1 MTLQTVVYTINLK
14 NSYSIFRRTTGF
26 GKLDSLV
33 LFFRSFFS
41 AVSEVSFCL
50 LFVPSTGLP
59 KGEMNFI
66 STGGGDQEPS
76 FLVVLKRK
84 RSIKL
89 SFFLPT
95 VFSRGKKPCGITKS
109 MPENYLWPSLQGGSR
124 QKRYLN
130 KLPLASIPYQTVPS
144 ILSHYSYE
152 LLEASQP
159 SF

>member
-1 MTLQTVVYTINLK
+1 MTLQTVVYTINFK

-33 LFFRSFFS
+33 LFFRRFFS

-66 STGGGDQEPS
+66 STGGGDQEP

-84 RSIKL
+84 NQID
-89 SFFLPT
+89 FFLPT
-95 VFSRGKKPCGITKS
+95 VFS
-109 MPENYLWPSLQGGSR
+109 
-124 QKRYLN
+124 
-130 KLPLASIPYQTVPS
+130 
-144 ILSHYSYE
+144 
-152 LLEASQP
+152 
-159 SF
+159 